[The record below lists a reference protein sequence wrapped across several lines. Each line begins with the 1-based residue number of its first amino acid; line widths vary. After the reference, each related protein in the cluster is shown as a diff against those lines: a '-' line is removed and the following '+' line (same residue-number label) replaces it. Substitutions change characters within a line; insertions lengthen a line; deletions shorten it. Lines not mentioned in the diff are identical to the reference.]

1 MLPGT
6 VEAIPPLQGTVAH
19 YRESLM
25 GAASRIP
32 EVLAA
37 SLICFALVP
46 VDFQAA
52 RQREPLQQGPG
63 FMEVNLV
70 GTSKTLQ

>member
-1 MLPGT
+1 MGT
-6 VEAIPPLQGTVAH
+6 
-19 YRESLM
+19 
-25 GAASRIP
+25 ASRIP
-32 EVLAA
+32 EALAA
-37 SLICFALVP
+37 SLICFDLVP

-63 FMEVNLV
+63 FVEVNLV